1 MAGFGWNLRRGNTL
15 GSKTPSLPS
24 QIACR
29 LCDHVFASVQALI
42 DHTESHMIENVEAA
56 RWKNGPSFSSSRA
69 DLTPNPLISF
79 GPSTPT
85 RLTQTGFLGHN
96 RFNFLSLTERN
107 LAFSPSSTPQNIA
120 SAQPVSTPQ
129 SQLSLLARTSKNPA
143 GSQQVPLTLPT
154 VQPGVV
160 EEPHDIDRTRP
171 FLQQLERPF
180 SSGGSHGKKRSNAET
195 LDLTLKL

>member
-56 RWKNGPSFSSSRA
+56 RWKNGLSFSSSRA
-69 DLTPNPLISF
+69 DPTANPF
-79 GPSTPT
+79 K
-85 RLTQTGFLGHN
+85 
-96 RFNFLSLTERN
+96 RN
-107 LAFSPSSTPQNIA
+107 LAFSPSSTPQNIP

-129 SQLSLLARTSKNPA
+129 SQLSLLARTSKYTA
-143 GSQQVPLTLPT
+143 GSQQIPLTLPT
-154 VQPGVV
+154 VQPRGI

-180 SSGGSHGKKRSNAET
+180 SSGGSHGKNRSNAET

>member
-69 DLTPNPLISF
+69 DLTANPLISF

-85 RLTQTGFLGHN
+85 RLTQTG
-96 RFNFLSLTERN
+96 
-107 LAFSPSSTPQNIA
+107 TPQNIA

-143 GSQQVPLTLPT
+143 GSQQVPLTSPT
-154 VQPGVV
+154 VQPRVV
-160 EEPHDIDRTRP
+160 EEPRDIDRTRP

>member
-1 MAGFGWNLRRGNTL
+1 MAGFGWNLRRGSTL

-29 LCDHVFASVQALI
+29 LCDHVFTSVQALI

-56 RWKNGPSFSSSRA
+56 RWKDGLSFSSSRA
-69 DLTPNPLISF
+69 DPTANPLISF

-129 SQLSLLARTSKNPA
+129 SQLSLLARTSKYTA
-143 GSQQVPLTLPT
+143 GSQHAPLTLPT
-154 VQPGVV
+154 VQPRVV

-180 SSGGSHGKKRSNAET
+180 SSGGSHGKNRSNAET